1 MFKNKVVRRIIRSA
15 VFSLVACAMAV
26 PMVLAEGLPQAR
38 KHIFLAKDA
47 TRLVADIYPA
57 KSAGLHPCV
66 VLLHQLG
73 KTNADMVPLI
83 APLLDEGF
91 TVVNLDMRGHGNSQG
106 RMTARIPYTKF
117 TNAEWAQLPADLHA
131 VLRNVITIPNVD
143 KQQLALVGASIGAN
157 ASIIE
162 AQNATSVKAVVALS
176 PGLDFHGLK
185 PADAMATLHK
195 PALIIASKDDA
206 YSAESG
212 LKLSKMDKNTSF
224 DLLPKGGHGSQMFA
238 AHPEL
243 PKQIATWLHKAMH

>member
-1 MFKNKVVRRIIRSA
+1 MFKNKVVSRIICGSIL
-15 VFSLVACAMAV
+15 SLIACSTAV
-26 PMVLAEGLPQAR
+26 PMVSAEGLPKPR
-38 KHIFLAKDA
+38 KHTFLAPDD
-47 TRLVADIYPA
+47 TRLVADIYAA
-57 KSAGLHPCV
+57 KSAGVHPCV

-73 KTNADMVPLI
+73 KTNADMVPLV

-91 TVVNLDMRGHGNSQG
+91 TVVNLDMRGHGISQG
-106 RMTARIPYTKF
+106 RMNATIPYTKF
-117 TNAEWAQLPADLHA
+117 TNSDWAQLPSDLHL
-131 VLRNVITIPNVD
+131 VLHNIITIPNVD

-162 AQNATSVKAVVALS
+162 AQNSASVKAVVALS

-185 PADAMATLHK
+185 PGDVMTNLHK
-195 PALIIASKDDA
+195 PALIIAARDDA
-206 YSAESG
+206 YSADSG
-212 LKLSKMDKNTSF
+212 LKLSKMDKNSSF

>member
-1 MFKNKVVRRIIRSA
+1 MLKNKVVRQIIWCS
-15 VFSLVACAMAV
+15 VFSLVACTMAV
-26 PMVLAEGLPQAR
+26 PLVEAEDLPQAR
-38 KHIFLAKDA
+38 KHTFLASDH

-57 KSAGLHPCV
+57 KSAGVHPCV

-106 RMTARIPYTKF
+106 RMSVKIPYTKF
-117 TNAEWAQLPADLHA
+117 TNSDWAQLPADLHL
-131 VLRNVITIPNVD
+131 VLHNVITIPNVD
-143 KQQLALVGASIGAN
+143 KQQLALIGASIGAN

-162 AQNATSVKAVVALS
+162 AQSSASVKAVVALS

-185 PADAMATLHK
+185 PAEALTNSHK
-195 PALIIASKDDA
+195 PVLIVAARDDA
-206 YSAESG
+206 YSADSG
-212 LKLSKMDKNTSF
+212 LKMSKMDKNSSF
-224 DLLPKGGHGSQMFA
+224 DLLPKGGHGSQMIA